1 MPRATRKEVS
11 VTASDAVEEKAEE
24 AGGSGAGIREANP
37 PEVSAPEEKKEEV
50 KKVEPAER
58 ISGEKVRIRSEKR
71 AGKKIMANTSR
82 IIEFDSEGIA
92 EVSPEEA
99 GYLLSCPGIK
109 QVK

>member
-24 AGGSGAGIREANP
+24 AGGSGAEIREANP
-37 PEVSAPEEKKEEV
+37 PEEKKEEV